1 MIFGDASAGLLAT
14 PLSIFAGAADKA
26 DRVIAACLAHPERFL
41 VSPRSGDPQ
50 VLVARLLTDP
60 DNAVW
65 EVWRNDTFLGILLL
79 DRIVPRVDARLH
91 LVFFDD
97 ELASKAA
104 LLNDFVSR
112 CFSEYGL
119 HRVTFEAPAPMTT
132 LTGFVRRKLG
142 FAPEGQRAAAYHD
155 GARWH
160 DLATLA
166 RFAPEAPSDG

>member
-1 MIFGDASAGLLAT
+1 MIFGDASGLLAT
-14 PLSIFAGAADKA
+14 PLRLFDGAEDKA

-65 EVWRNDTFLGILLL
+65 EVWRGEAFLGIIML
-79 DRIVPRVDARLH
+79 DRIVPRVDARLQ

-97 ELASKAA
+97 ELASKAS
-104 LLNDFVSR
+104 LLNDFVAR

-142 FAPEGQRAAAYHD
+142 FAAEGQRAAAYHD
-155 GARWH
+155 GVRWH
-160 DLATLA
+160 DLAVLA
-166 RFAPEAPSDG
+166 RFAPEVPVG